1 MPPSSSPPSTSPT
14 APSAPLQSS
23 CVQTCSLCVLVWR
36 LPLVLFS
43 PSAPFVPVKSDGV
56 RTLKVSASTSSPS
69 LHLPRDSLGPIAQ
82 MLLWPSPAA
91 LVLAEAPS
99 IPRRYS
105 PSFPPQ
111 VNNCACYITRRLQ

>member
-56 RTLKVSASTSSPS
+56 RTRILSASARRGGYFQRQRAFCASEIRRRADAESIRLDVFTLSP
-69 LHLPRDSLGPIAQ
+69 
-82 MLLWPSPAA
+82 
-91 LVLAEAPS
+91 
-99 IPRRYS
+99 
-105 PSFPPQ
+105 PP
-111 VNNCACYITRRLQ
+111 V